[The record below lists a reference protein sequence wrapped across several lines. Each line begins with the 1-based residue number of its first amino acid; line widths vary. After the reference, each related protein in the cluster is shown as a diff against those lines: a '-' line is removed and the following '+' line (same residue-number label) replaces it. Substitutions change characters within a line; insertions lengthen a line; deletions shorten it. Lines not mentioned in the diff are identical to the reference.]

1 MSHRRRLLQRAQP
14 AGALGLLRHA
24 RFPGG
29 PGFDALAEVAL
40 KCANAK
46 RTPALC
52 HRQRRMHGNPHGA
65 LAAAVQRRQPVGRV
79 AKVVV
84 VQHGGVLHHQHHTR
98 MPAALHRGLA
108 MPLEDVVHS
117 HPFVRKQAVR
127 SLLRCTVRKDLRKRR
142 SRTLLPTPPHLLD
155 PAPHPPVGMG
165 APAELALRP
174 VGIGAK
180 MQRSH
185 PPRNPLRLLT
195 QCFPPAR
202 LQRLH
207 PHPAHRPRPAPARRA
222 ARCRAS
228 ILPARRTVRGPGM
241 LGADIAVRQHRPITM
256 PCCPVVRNP
265 TRRLR
270 QHMRGKVRNPHRRQE
285 QEAVVVHYPPQSRA
299 TGSRAPA
306 NISVPRL
313 LVPARRAEAD
323 PTQTPEPRRY
333 HQIVQRFAGMPRNPL
348 RMVRRHHRTET
359 PRTLATLDRFQRHRP
374 QSRQRRLHMQVR
386 MRRQCIPRRRRRCR
400 RRKPQ
405 PQLRRQP
412 RQDLPRRRNARL
424 APRVAPLCASAQ
436 LARKRAPARAS
447 LPDRALKPRKRF
459 RAKLSQAN
467 LHASCMPQNPARVNS
482 VIVTGPEGQ
491 AGASIATPSTLRNTA
506 RAVRS
511 PGRAAPGEHPWNRL
525 GTGWPRAAHKRGT
538 HGKSAA
544 ATPCLLAAVARFEK

>member
-1 MSHRRRLLQRAQP
+1 MLAEVHLFAVHQHLALFRAAGAHQQAGGGGILGLAGVQTPDVSLAVGDGNDAGVRAGVSHRRRLLQRAQP

-29 PGFDALAEVAL
+29 LGFDAFAEVAL
-40 KCANAK
+40 KRANAK
-46 RTPALC
+46 RAPALC

-65 LAAAVQRRQPVGRV
+65 LAAAAQRRQPAGRV

-84 VQHGGVLHHQHHTR
+84 VHHGGVLHHQHHTR
-98 MPAALHRGLA
+98 MPAALHRCLA

-174 VGIGAK
+174 VGVGAK

-222 ARCRAS
+222 SRCRAS
-228 ILPARRTVRGPGM
+228 ILPARRSVRGPGM

-256 PCCPVVRNP
+256 PCLPVVRNL
-265 TRRLR
+265 TCRLR
-270 QHMRGKVRNPHRRQE
+270 QHMRGKVRNPHRRQK
-285 QEAVVVHYPPQSRA
+285 QEAVVVHHPPQPRA
-299 TGSRAPA
+299 TGSRTPA
-306 NISVPRL
+306 DIPVPRL

-333 HQIVQRFAGMPRNPL
+333 HQIIQRFAGMPRNPL
-348 RMVRRHHRTET
+348 RMVRRHHRTEA
-359 PRTLATLDRFQRHRP
+359 PRTLATLGRFQRHRS
-374 QSRQRRLHMQVR
+374 QSR
-386 MRRQCIPRRRRRCR
+386 
-400 RRKPQ
+400 
-405 PQLRRQP
+405 
-412 RQDLPRRRNARL
+412 
-424 APRVAPLCASAQ
+424 
-436 LARKRAPARAS
+436 
-447 LPDRALKPRKRF
+447 
-459 RAKLSQAN
+459 
-467 LHASCMPQNPARVNS
+467 
-482 VIVTGPEGQ
+482 
-491 AGASIATPSTLRNTA
+491 
-506 RAVRS
+506 
-511 PGRAAPGEHPWNRL
+511 
-525 GTGWPRAAHKRGT
+525 
-538 HGKSAA
+538 
-544 ATPCLLAAVARFEK
+544 

>member
-1 MSHRRRLLQRAQP
+1 
-14 AGALGLLRHA
+14 
-24 RFPGG
+24 
-29 PGFDALAEVAL
+29 
-40 KCANAK
+40 
-46 RTPALC
+46 
-52 HRQRRMHGNPHGA
+52 MHGNPHGA
-65 LAAAVQRRQPVGRV
+65 LAAAAQRRQPVGRV

-256 PCCPVVRNP
+256 PCFPVVRNP

-306 NISVPRL
+306 NIPVPRL

-333 HQIVQRFAGMPRNPL
+333 HQIVQCFAGMPRNPL
-348 RMVRRHHRTET
+348 RMVRRHHRTEA
-359 PRTLATLDRFQRHRP
+359 PRTLATLGRFQRHRP

-424 APRVAPLCASAQ
+424 APRVAPLRASAQ

-482 VIVTGPEGQ
+482 MIVTGTG
-491 AGASIATPSTLRNTA
+491 R
-506 RAVRS
+506 RRS
-511 PGRAAPGEHPWNRL
+511 A
-525 GTGWPRAAHKRGT
+525 PRACGS
-538 HGKSAA
+538 GW
-544 ATPCLLAAVARFEK
+544 